1 MNKDS
6 FIFYTSFYDAIED
19 EDDETRLEALDVI
32 IKYATRHDV
41 PNNFKNKGAK
51 IAFKMAKPQLDANF
65 KKSMEG
71 SKGGRPSKSKS
82 SEELED
88 KDLKTEKPLVI
99 EEKTIGFEN
108 KNHRLLNKKPN
119 VNVNDNVNVNENVN
133 VKYKYGDHSHVLL
146 TDNERSKLDEK
157 YPNAKELIQFL
168 DDYIEDKPK
177 YGKEH
182 KSHYRC
188 IETWVVDAVN
198 ERKNKNVSTPGN
210 NVRTAKQDI
219 VVNYSDS
226 GNKPL
231 SDNELEALKVFRNG
245 WLVEILP

>member
-88 KDLKTEKPLVI
+88 KDSKTEKPLVI

-119 VNVNDNVNVNENVN
+119 VNVNE
-133 VKYKYGDHSHVLL
+133 KYKYGDHSHVLL
-146 TDNERSKLDEK
+146 TDKERLKLDEK
-157 YPNAKELIQFL
+157 YPNAQELIQFL

-210 NVRTAKQDI
+210 NVRTDI

-226 GNKPL
+226 INQPL
-231 SDNELEALKVFRNG
+231 SSDELEALKEFRQ
-245 WLVEILP
+245 

>member
-119 VNVNDNVNVNENVN
+119 VNVNDNVNDNVLKKEISKEKKIFGAYKN
-133 VKYKYGDHSHVLL
+133 VKLTEEEYNKLATDYPIEELITILDEAKEQHGYKYKSDYLAIKNWVI
-146 TDNERSKLDEK
+146 
-157 YPNAKELIQFL
+157 KE
-168 DDYIEDKPK
+168 YESR
-177 YGKEH
+177 H
-182 KSHYRC
+182 
-188 IETWVVDAVN
+188 
-198 ERKNKNVSTPGN
+198 KNVSTPGN